1 MGSIIKGILR
11 ISTHP
16 TGKTPHTQERDGSED
31 YRRDQRKSSIRSI
44 DGEDDEGNGVGY
56 QLGCGGEGNESYV
69 HQNHKADGH
78 NPRHDADLLQF
89 CFTHLID
96 LVDESQRE

>member
-31 YRRDQRKSSIRSI
+31 DGGLQVCAIEVGVH
-44 DGEDDEGNGVGY
+44 GEDDEGNGVGN